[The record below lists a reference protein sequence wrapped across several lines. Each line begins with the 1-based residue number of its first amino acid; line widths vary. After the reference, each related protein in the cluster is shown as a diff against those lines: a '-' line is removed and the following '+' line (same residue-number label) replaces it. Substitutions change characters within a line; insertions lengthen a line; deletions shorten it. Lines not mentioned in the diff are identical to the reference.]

1 MLYYDP
7 SYGIG
12 PYIDRKLYEDSAFDG
27 FIYKDEMTQDYMLR
41 RLPANDGNTEDG
53 SDEICEWDD

>member
-1 MLYYDP
+1 MT
-7 SYGIG
+7 
-12 PYIDRKLYEDSAFDG
+12 RKTYCGNLLWQSGLTLLARL
-27 FIYKDEMTQDYMLR
+27 IYKDEMTQDYMLR